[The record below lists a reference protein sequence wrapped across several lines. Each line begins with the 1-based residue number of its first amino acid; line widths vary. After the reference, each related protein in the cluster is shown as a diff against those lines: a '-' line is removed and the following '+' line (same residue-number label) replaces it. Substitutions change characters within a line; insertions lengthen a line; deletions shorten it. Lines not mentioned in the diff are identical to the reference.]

1 MDYFLLF
8 LGIFLALFGL
18 IGCFIPVIPG
28 PPLSF
33 LSLLMFQLTR
43 WGGFSTTFMIVM
55 AFGDASI
62 PINRILSHAL
72 LFSFQIIFLRDIE
85 DNVEILIFTNL

>member
-1 MDYFLLF
+1 
-8 LGIFLALFGL
+8 
-18 IGCFIPVIPG
+18 
-28 PPLSF
+28 
-33 LSLLMFQLTR
+33 
-43 WGGFSTTFMIVM
+43 MIVM

-85 DNVEILIFTNL
+85 DNVVILIFTNL